1 MKRVVLIASVVG
13 LQGCIESRTPAQEP
27 DDAGVPDRGPPTDA
41 LDMPPDARPPRTPDR
56 GLPSDQLDSA
66 LDAEPPDAGSVHAPD
81 MATRPPDQG
90 PLGPQCPPEGLGQVV
105 LGVCVWRSDGA
116 PVASGSVDLTLASRA
131 VVPVEALP
139 IECQPEGPGLVL
151 GRLGVADQLRLYEG
165 VDDAGQ
171 RWTLVFSL
179 PAEPPLPEAR
189 FRLTVATQGSDFLE
203 PFGSVLVTDERGL
216 STWTAA
222 GPGRF
227 ADFEYGPMRV
237 ERGVQACFGEEPG
250 EGGCTFTG
258 YDIQATVGP
267 QTARLAFGEHA
278 SLGDA
283 YTVFHGGLMSIGDRG
298 ACNAGPEIY
307 GLAAMR
313 RVLRP

>member
-41 LDMPPDARPPRTPDR
+41 LDTPPDARPPSAPDR
-56 GLPSDQLDSA
+56 GLPIDPLDSA
-66 LDAEPPDAGSVHAPD
+66 LDAEPPDAGAVDAPD
-81 MATRPPDQG
+81 MAPRPPDQG
-90 PLGPQCPPEGLGQVV
+90 PLGPQCPPEGPGQGILGI
-105 LGVCVWRSDGA
+105 CVWRSDGA

-131 VVPVEALP
+131 VVPLDGLP
-139 IECQPEGPGLVL
+139 LECQPEGPGLVL
-151 GRLGVADQLRLYEG
+151 GRMVIADHFSLYEG

-179 PAEPPLPEAR
+179 PAEPPLPEGR
-189 FRLTVATQGSDFLE
+189 FRLTVEAQDSDFFE

-216 STWTAA
+216 SAWVAA

-227 ADFEYGPMRV
+227 ADFGYGPMRV
-237 ERGVQACFGEEPG
+237 ERGAQACHAEEAW
-250 EGGCTFTG
+250 EGGCTYTG

-267 QTARLAFGEHA
+267 QTVRLAFGERA